1 MKKITLIFLL
11 LSNFLFSQSLV
22 KTYYDPLYKTK
33 LKEVYQV
40 KENTP
45 IANGYYKVYDEYGN
59 ILEHRNY
66 LNNKLNGKLTK
77 YIGTYEATV
86 TYGGKESIGKIKQTS
101 NYKNDELDG
110 QELRYNF
117 SENGKRY
124 LQFEKL
130 YKKGILI
137 KHIEFFENNQI
148 KKKLQIGKCYEYYED
163 GKKFAEYN
171 ADENGK
177 LQGKYLGW
185 YNSGELEIKG
195 NFLND
200 EKNGEWFEYLKNGKI
215 KKKELYKLGKKI
227 LSQKETKILKE
238 NKLKEEKQK
247 EIVRIQNERIKIE
260 KENERVKKE
269 KLAYEKKQEENER
282 ILLNKKIENNLN
294 ELKIEKNNLEV
305 DFKILDEFKS
315 SITGKKVYKYKKK
328 NLYNAYQIALKNL
341 QEKFNN
347 NNNIIEKNKTLELIL
362 KLVRKVNSLKNA
374 ETKKLEKQLKKMK
387 DPKKIIE
394 TLNL

>member
-1 MKKITLIFLL
+1 MKKIALIFLL
-11 LSNFLFSQSLV
+11 LSNILFSQSLV

-45 IANGYYKVYDEYGN
+45 IANGYYKAYDEYGN
-59 ILEHRNY
+59 ILELRNY
-66 LNNKLNGKLTK
+66 TNNKLNGKLTK
-77 YIGTYEATV
+77 YIGTYEATA
-86 TYGGKESIGKIKQTS
+86 TYGGKKSIGKIKQIS
-101 NYKNDELDG
+101 NYKNDKLDG

-124 LQFEKL
+124 LQFKKL

-137 KHIEFFENNQI
+137 KHIEFFENNKI
-148 KKKLQIGKCYEYYED
+148 KKNLQIGKCYEYYED

-171 ADENGK
+171 SDENGQ

-195 NFLND
+195 NFLDD
-200 EKNGEWFEYLKNGKI
+200 EKNGEWYEYFKNGKI

-227 LSQKETKILKE
+227 LSEKETEILDE
-238 NKLKEEKQK
+238 RKLKEEKQK
-247 EIVRIQNERIKIE
+247 EIVRIQNERMKIE
-260 KENERVKKE
+260 KENERLKKE
-269 KLAYEKKQEENER
+269 KLANDKKKKENER
-282 ILLNKKIENNLN
+282 IILIEKVENNLN
-294 ELKIEKNNLEV
+294 DLKIEKNNLEI

-328 NLYNAYQIALKNL
+328 NLYNAYKIALKNL

-347 NNNIIEKNKTLELIL
+347 SNNITEKNKTLELIL
-362 KLVRKVNSLKNA
+362 KLVRKVNSLKEA

-387 DPKKIIE
+387 DPQKIIE
-394 TLNL
+394 ILKL